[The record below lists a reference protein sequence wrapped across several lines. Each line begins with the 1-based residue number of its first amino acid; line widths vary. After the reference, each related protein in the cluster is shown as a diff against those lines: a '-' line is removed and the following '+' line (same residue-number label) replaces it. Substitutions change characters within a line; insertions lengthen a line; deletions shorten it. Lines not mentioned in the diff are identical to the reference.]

1 MTLRDDTEYENLG
14 NWGELVGTHW
24 NSPHAF
30 PQFLSVPMRYF
41 RRRRLA
47 GYEPLHALRTTH
59 YAPDRKSSC

>member
-1 MTLRDDTEYENLG
+1 MTLRDDTKYENPG
-14 NWGELVGTHW
+14 NSRELVGTQW

-47 GYEPLHALRTTH
+47 GYEPLRTTQ
-59 YAPDRKSSC
+59 YALDRQSP